1 MGIAAAT
8 EKKSTAEGDFEVT
21 AKDLKE
27 DIKAK
32 STLHHDCKTKAQ
44 SFEVETKSRG
54 EELKALATAQKLIK
68 EATSLTQVSFV
79 QVKKQQLSSSNY
91 EVVGFVRRRA
101 HKQHSKSLALLATH
115 MASAMRG
122 SNDPFGKVKGMITDM
137 IAKLEEAA
145 GADAAKKAYC
155 DKELKE
161 TNAKKADKT
170 DEIESL
176 TTKIEQM
183 AAKSAKLKEEVAVL
197 ENELS
202 KLAKSQAKMDKLR
215 QEEKAAFEE
224 SKAELEKGIAGI
236 KQALKVLNEYYGKS
250 DKAHDSADGASAGI
264 IGLLEVIE
272 ADFSKSLAQ
281 ITTEEEV
288 AVQEYTK
295 VTNENQIEKK
305 TKSKDVEYKSKESKS
320 LDKTSAE
327 LASDRSGSKEELAS
341 VLDYLKRIEAECI
354 AKAETYEDRVKRRE
368 AEMAGLKQALDILE
382 NESAFVQTS
391 RRVKRHL
398 RLA

>member
-122 SNDPFGKVKGMITDM
+122 SDDPFGKVKGMITDM
-137 IAKLEEAA
+137 IAKLEDEA
-145 GADAAKKAYC
+145 GADAQKKAYC
-155 DKELKE
+155 DKELSE
-161 TNAKKADKT
+161 TNTRKADKT

-183 AAKSAKLKEEVAVL
+183 AAKSAKLKEEVSTL
-197 ENELS
+197 ESQLS
-202 KLAKSQAKMDKLR
+202 NLAKSQAEMDKLR
-215 QEEKAAFEE
+215 NEEKAVYDE
-224 SKAELEKGIAGI
+224 SKAELEKGLAGL
-236 KQALKVLNEYYGKS
+236 KSALKVLNEYYGNYDQS
-250 DKAHDSADGASAGI
+250 HDASDGAASGI
-264 IGLLEVIE
+264 IGLLEVCE
-272 ADFSKSLAQ
+272 ADFSKNLAE
-281 ITTEEEV
+281 ITTDEEV
-288 AVQEYTK
+288 AVAEYTK
-295 VTNENQIEKK
+295 VTKENEVEKV
-305 TKSKDVEYKSKESKS
+305 TKEKDVSYKSKEAKE
-320 LDKTSAE
+320 LDKSSAE
-327 LASDRSGSKEELAS
+327 FKADRTGVKEELDA
-341 VLDYLKRIEAECI
+341 VLDYLKRIEGECI
-354 AKAETYEDRVKRRE
+354 AKPESYEE
-368 AEMAGLKQALDILE
+368 LDAVLD
-382 NESAFVQTS
+382 
-391 RRVKRHL
+391 
-398 RLA
+398 